1 MINTKELID
10 SFLQAQD
17 GLLSDSTISWYQMYL
32 RPLAKHYGEREISSL
47 TIDDLRWLFQKKK
60 EEVSSVFS
68 LFNFVRA
75 WKRIFRWASDENLI
89 PSNPAKRLRLPPLPK
104 KSPSAIS
111 DLDIEKML
119 KAAKTSSAPE
129 RNYAII
135 AFLRDTGA
143 RVGGVASLTTKYI
156 YLEQRRAIVQ
166 EKGRGGKKERQVFFT
181 SSTAQAIQNWLNV
194 RCQANNDER
203 LFLLTANGIYQVLE
217 RIAQTAKISGRWNP
231 HSFRHAFARRMLA
244 KGASI
249 GIVSHLMGHSNVQVT
264 LDFYGRFSNDELQE
278 IYDRLI
284 K

>member
-1 MINTKELID
+1 MNTKELID

-17 GLLSDSTISWYQMYL
+17 GLLSDRTISWYQMYL
-32 RPLAKHYGEREISSL
+32 RPLAKYYGEREISSL

-60 EEVSSVFS
+60 EETSSVFS

-89 PSNPAKRLRLPPLPK
+89 PSNPAKRLSLPPLPK

-119 KAAKTSSAPE
+119 KAARTSSAPE

-143 RVGGVASLTTKYI
+143 RVGGVASLTTKNI

-166 EKGRGGKKERQVFFT
+166 EKGRGGKKERQVFF
-181 SSTAQAIQNWLNV
+181 SPSTAQAIQNWLDI
-194 RCQANNDER
+194 RRQTNDDDR
-203 LFLLTANGIYQVLE
+203 LFLLTGNGIYQVLE
-217 RIAQTAKISGRWNP
+217 RIATKAEISGRWNP

-249 GIVSHLMGHSNVQVT
+249 GIVSHLMGHSSVQVT